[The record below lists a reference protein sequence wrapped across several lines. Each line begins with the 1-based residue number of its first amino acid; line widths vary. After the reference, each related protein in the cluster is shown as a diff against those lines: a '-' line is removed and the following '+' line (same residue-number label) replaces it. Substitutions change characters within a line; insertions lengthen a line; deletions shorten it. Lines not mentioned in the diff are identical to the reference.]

1 MAPVLEKFVLPSD
14 PIFGLPGEGNLLA
27 WGAADGIDPELIAR
41 YARFAEGTGTRLT
54 FLLNGSYPGWSVHA
68 TLLTP
73 FVESG
78 HVQLAD
84 HTWSHARLTTLS
96 NTAIVSS
103 IGYTSPVMGY
113 GSLADFG
120 LISADEIVRL
130 AQERYLPQHIIIGHL
145 NHLPVTEVFP
155 QLINIVDERGLATV
169 SLNNVFTA

>member
-1 MAPVLEKFVLPSD
+1 
-14 PIFGLPGEGNLLA
+14 
-27 WGAADGIDPELIAR
+27 
-41 YARFAEGTGTRLT
+41 
-54 FLLNGSYPGWSVHA
+54 
-68 TLLTP
+68 
-73 FVESG
+73 
-78 HVQLAD
+78 
-84 HTWSHARLTTLS
+84 
-96 NTAIVSS
+96 
-103 IGYTSPVMGY
+103 MGY